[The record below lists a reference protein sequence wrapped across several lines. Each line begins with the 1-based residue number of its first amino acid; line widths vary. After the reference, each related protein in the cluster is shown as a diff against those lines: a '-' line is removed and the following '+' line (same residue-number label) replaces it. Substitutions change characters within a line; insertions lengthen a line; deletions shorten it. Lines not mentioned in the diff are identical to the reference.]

1 MIISALLPRIS
12 LSKLYLNTLSSA
24 YGTDMTDTANG
35 AVCYGGTNVSFF
47 TVGQQRRLKYER
59 YQFVYPSLRRGP

>member
-1 MIISALLPRIS
+1 
-12 LSKLYLNTLSSA
+12 
-24 YGTDMTDTANG
+24 MTDTANG